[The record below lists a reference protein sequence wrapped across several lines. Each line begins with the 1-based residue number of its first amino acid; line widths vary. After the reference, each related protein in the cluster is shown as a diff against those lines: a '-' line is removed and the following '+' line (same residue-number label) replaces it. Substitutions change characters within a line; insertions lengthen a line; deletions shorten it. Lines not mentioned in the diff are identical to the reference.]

1 MTLLVRHALKRN
13 FLVINRQNENLRNE
27 KLKISWLQLLCKIWL
42 SFLLIYHRTIP
53 IKRKSCF

>member
-53 IKRKSCF
+53 T